1 MLRFLF
7 PETVSSTYV
16 LKKIITLSAS
26 KTQTEN
32 RLLIYQILY
41 PGWKLR
47 IPNCELKSIHLSITI
62 EFELR

>member
-41 PGWKLR
+41 PG
-47 IPNCELKSIHLSITI
+47 
-62 EFELR
+62 